1 MSETEIIVRD
11 IFGDS
16 DESDDE
22 FEGFD
27 GEINEQKRLQNSETD
42 HVEDAQNR
50 SDSEKKYSD
59 EENNEIKN
67 SVFDEEE
74 DGQQEQPVDDE
85 DDRSVND
92 VNEEYEQSQSMVKN
106 REILPEL
113 SDSDADSNDEY
124 TKESKPE
131 ILYDFDLMLQR
142 RKEMNSR
149 KRKRKNTDLIN
160 DSDDLIA
167 ELIQDMK
174 QAAEEDFELNRNRMT
189 AIKKLKM
196 LPLVESQL
204 KKIDLREALLDSG
217 ILNVIT
223 DWLTRLPD
231 GSLPNLQIREKLLK
245 LLSEFNMDDIDRI
258 KSSGI
263 GKAVMYLYKHPK
275 ETKDNKKLASHLISN
290 WSRPIFNLNTD
301 FNSISRDQRE
311 RRDLENMNKF
321 KRSHSDSGEGS
332 TSKSS
337 GKDQEIIRPGDKGW
351 VPRARVPMPS
361 MKDYVIRPKSTVE
374 IDMSRISS
382 RKSITRFEKHMRNF
396 KEMKKIN
403 KMNRAISISIEGRKM
418 PL

>member
-174 QAAEEDFELNRNRMT
+174 QAAEDFELNRNRMT

>member
-1 MSETEIIVRD
+1 
-11 IFGDS
+11 
-16 DESDDE
+16 
-22 FEGFD
+22 
-27 GEINEQKRLQNSETD
+27 
-42 HVEDAQNR
+42 
-50 SDSEKKYSD
+50 
-59 EENNEIKN
+59 
-67 SVFDEEE
+67 
-74 DGQQEQPVDDE
+74 
-85 DDRSVND
+85 
-92 VNEEYEQSQSMVKN
+92 
-106 REILPEL
+106 
-113 SDSDADSNDEY
+113 
-124 TKESKPE
+124 
-131 ILYDFDLMLQR
+131 
-142 RKEMNSR
+142 
-149 KRKRKNTDLIN
+149 
-160 DSDDLIA
+160 
-167 ELIQDMK
+167 
-174 QAAEEDFELNRNRMT
+174 
-189 AIKKLKM
+189 
-196 LPLVESQL
+196 
-204 KKIDLREALLDSG
+204 
-217 ILNVIT
+217 
-223 DWLTRLPD
+223 
-231 GSLPNLQIREKLLK
+231 
-245 LLSEFNMDDIDRI
+245 MDDIDRI